1 MLEPWLARHTAV
13 LAGIGTELSW
23 SMVQTRTLCWGFEA
37 DSGWRGWARPR
48 CWSPDISVGPGWW
61 RGAGGRTSGAPPGCH
76 HLQAPGHW
84 TPTPS
89 LTLFVPDTRHVPSM
103 CPVCAWCL
111 GATCPA
117 TALWPGWWPMVTTGD
132 GSLPGEWN
140 RWVVKRTIYDQ
151 QPPTAARGT
160 ALSLQLEYKT
170 MLKTK

>member
-76 HLQAPGHW
+76 HLQAPGRW
-84 TPTPS
+84 TPSHFLS
-89 LTLFVPDTRHVPSM
+89 LTRDM
-103 CPVCAWCL
+103 CPVCPVPGCHL
-111 GATCPA
+111 SCHCPLA
-117 TALWPGWWPMVTTGD
+117 GLVAYGD
-132 GSLPGEWN
+132 HRRRQFTRRMEP
-140 RWVVKRTIYDQ
+140 VVKRTIYGQ

-160 ALSLQLEYKT
+160 ALSLQLKYKT
-170 MLKTK
+170 MLKTKY

>member
-111 GATCPA
+111 GATCPRHCPLA
-117 TALWPGWWPMVTTGD
+117 GLVAYGD
-132 GSLPGEWN
+132 HRRRQFTRRMEP
-140 RWVVKRTIYDQ
+140 VVKRTIYGQ
-151 QPPTAARGT
+151 QPPTAAGGT
-160 ALSLQLEYKT
+160 ALSLQLKYKT

>member
-61 RGAGGRTSGAPPGCH
+61 RGAGGRTSGVPPGCH

-89 LTLFVPDTRHVPSM
+89 LTLFVPDTRHVPSV
-103 CPVCAWCL
+103 CPVPGCHL
-111 GATCPA
+111 SRHCPLA
-117 TALWPGWWPMVTTGD
+117 GVVAYGD
-132 GSLPGEWN
+132 HRRRQFTRRMEPVGGEKDN
-140 RWVVKRTIYDQ
+140 
-151 QPPTAARGT
+151 
-160 ALSLQLEYKT
+160 L
-170 MLKTK
+170 